1 MNGLFNEIYKNL
13 LSPTDSDESST
24 TPREIRRF
32 LLVKL
37 ILLMTAFALFI
48 FAGVHALANEAT
60 STNIAIIDFIAG
72 IVTLITVL
80 RLRTAKDLD
89 KTTLFATTS
98 IFIFFIFFI
107 SFNQNASFGLIWL
120 VFFPILALTMNST
133 IRGVFFAASFVIT
146 VSIMAYLGIDQWQG
160 GNWDFKSFLRLSV
173 SLSVFSFLVYIYE
186 VTLDKAYEHEKAAMD
201 VLHELSL
208 NDHLTGIANRRRITN
223 LLDIEFDRAQRYKTP
238 FSIVLFDIDHFKKI
252 NDNYGHLAGDHVLKV
267 FADQVSQSIRKTETI
282 GRWGGEEFVLI
293 LSQTDLNSAYLV
305 SEKIRKIIAK
315 TRFDDIDGE
324 ITCSFGVASYDNDV
338 NLDEL
343 IEQADQALYQAKENG
358 RNQVKVYGQPNFK
371 PSTDFV
377 EI

>member
-146 VSIMAYLGIDQWQG
+146 VSIMAYIGIDQWQG

-358 RNQVKVYGQPNFK
+358 RNQVKVYAQPNFK